1 MSWSITI
8 WSYCYHLLM
17 PRTADHDSR
26 RAQITTGVRELA
38 LTSGLGSVTIA
49 GTAKAAGI
57 SVGLVQH
64 YYDSK
69 ESLLADTLGRLLSDI
84 EGRVARAIT
93 LAEREYARIEHMLGA
108 GLLELLP
115 LSPSHRD
122 ETYLR
127 LAFAGLALD
136 NPSLAEHQQAFD
148 RRLRDRIA
156 QAVRNG
162 MECGEVTAE
171 TDPLLESEAALALT
185 QGLAARLLIDPGED
199 VRTHARAAIAAQASG
214 VFAGPCA
221 RESQSP
227 RN

>member
-1 MSWSITI
+1 MA
-8 WSYCYHLLM
+8 
-17 PRTADHDSR
+17 RTADHDSR
-26 RAQITTGVRELA
+26 RAQITAGVRDLA
-38 LTSGLGSVTIA
+38 LASGLGAVTVA

-69 ESLLADTLGRLLSDI
+69 EALLADTLSRLLHDI
-84 EGRVARAIT
+84 EGRVDQAIAV
-93 LAEREYARIEHMLGA
+93 AERDHARIEHMLGA

-115 LSPSHRD
+115 LTSARRD

-127 LAFAGLALD
+127 HAFAGLALD
-136 NPSLAEHQQAFD
+136 NPTLAEHQLAFD

-162 MECGEVTAE
+162 AECGEVTAE
-171 TDPLLESEAALALT
+171 TDALLESEAAFALT
-185 QGLAARLLIDPGED
+185 QGLAVRLLIDPDD
-199 VRTHARAAIAAQASG
+199 VLPTRARDAIADRMAG

-221 RESQSP
+221 RDPQSP

>member
-1 MSWSITI
+1 
-8 WSYCYHLLM
+8 M

-26 RAQITTGVRELA
+26 RAQITAGVRELA
-38 LTSGLGSVTIA
+38 LASGLGAVTIA
-49 GTAKAAGI
+49 GTARAAGI

-69 ESLLADTLGRLLSDI
+69 ESLLADTLGRLLGDI
-84 EGRVARAIT
+84 EGRVDAAIIR
-93 LAEREYARIEHMLGA
+93 AERDHARIEHMLGA

-115 LSPSHRD
+115 LSPTHRD

-127 LAFAGLALD
+127 HAFAGLALD
-136 NPSLAEHQQAFD
+136 NPVLAEHQRAFD

-162 MECGEVTAE
+162 VECGEVTAE
-171 TDPLLESEAALALT
+171 TDGLLESEAALAVT
-185 QGLAARLLIDPGED
+185 QGLAVRLLIDPDEV
-199 VRTHARAAIAAQASG
+199 VRNRARAVIGSQMSG

-227 RN
+227 SSVT